1 MSKDEELLD
10 LVMTL
15 LLGVFLYL
23 GVMVYLAA

>member
-1 MSKDEELLD
+1 MSRDEELLD